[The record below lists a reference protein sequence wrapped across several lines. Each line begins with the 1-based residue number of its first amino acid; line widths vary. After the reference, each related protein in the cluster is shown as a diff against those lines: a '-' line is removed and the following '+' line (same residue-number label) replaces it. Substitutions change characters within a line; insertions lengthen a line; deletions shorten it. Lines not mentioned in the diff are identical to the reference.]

1 MIKTMYFLLR
11 LLLEIYKYYWD
22 AILKLMNNEEMPK
35 KKKVE
40 IYVEKESKKFM
51 KLLKNE
57 KDMNSSIVKE
67 IYDNKL
73 FKELLSDSDNLEE
86 KKWKT
91 RIMYENIYREDDK
104 NVGIMMYYDLYKQC
118 YLFVLNKHQYRYQ
131 KYLFLI

>member
-51 KLLKNE
+51 ELLKNE

-73 FKELLSDSDNLEE
+73 FKELLSDSENLEE
-86 KKWKT
+86 K
-91 RIMYENIYREDDK
+91 N
-104 NVGIMMYYDLYKQC
+104 GKQE
-118 YLFVLNKHQYRYQ
+118 
-131 KYLFLI
+131 